1 MAPSDPSPGERVNA
15 FRIDE
20 RHLFKHYFEGEDV
33 FARLKPYYNNQQY
46 RFEVPPDE
54 FEDVRSF
61 LAECG
66 YELVV
71 VDPIEKFVVVVE
83 QYTAHPEGVFEE
95 SVAQRSVDGYNCFLV
110 TDQYA
115 VAGAVA
121 EGATRLTDTDLPNPF
136 R

>member
-1 MAPSDPSPGERVNA
+1 MAPSDPSSDERVNT
-15 FRIDE
+15 FQVDE

-33 FARLKPYYNNQQY
+33 FARLKPYYNAQQY
-46 RFEVPPDE
+46 RFEIPPDE
-54 FEDVRSF
+54 FDDVRSF
-61 LAECG
+61 LTEHG

-71 VDPIEKFVVVVE
+71 VGPTEKFVVVVE
-83 QYTAHPEGVFEE
+83 QYTTHPEGVFEE

-121 EGATRLTDTDLPNPF
+121 EGATRLSDTDLPNPF
-136 R
+136 Q